1 MNIKQE
7 FIDAVFMGREIEFSY
22 CGQHYFESR
31 RTETDWFIYCEE
43 EKYTQHFSSPQELI
57 KNTMLQK
64 VNINEIWEHII
75 IDCIL

>member
-31 RTETDWFIYCEE
+31 RTETDWYIHCEE
-43 EKYTQHFSSPQELI
+43 EKYT
-57 KNTMLQK
+57 
-64 VNINEIWEHII
+64 
-75 IDCIL
+75 CIFLLRRN